1 MPTFWE
7 DSRYKDQCFAVEKLC
22 TRAVQLIED
31 TGLTSDDLEN
41 EPGQLASMDLDG
53 IDLLADSILAGGGSR
68 GRGWPRLGIM
78 YYFNPTCNYLSP
90 HVSYLDGMKLA
101 GNIYLHNISLP
112 RIMGTEHKDLDVF
125 RKICGYEALKNV
137 ILGTTKSDEA
147 SLKVGQR
154 REQQLRDIHWK
165 EMVQQGSVIMQV
177 HADSSSAWRV
187 VDRILE
193 NDVVDFVRFQEAFQ
207 KTISDIMEARR
218 KLKLQYKQELR
229 EQRLAKERT
238 ANMGDGLEENRRKRN
253 ILHSKQA
260 KI

>member
-1 MPTFWE
+1 M
-7 DSRYKDQCFAVEKLC
+7 
-22 TRAVQLIED
+22 
-31 TGLTSDDLEN
+31 
-41 EPGQLASMDLDG
+41 
-53 IDLLADSILAGGGSR
+53 
-68 GRGWPRLGIM
+68 
-78 YYFNPTCNYLSP
+78 
-90 HVSYLDGMKLA
+90 
-101 GNIYLHNISLP
+101 
-112 RIMGTEHKDLDVF
+112 
-125 RKICGYEALKNV
+125 
-137 ILGTTKSDEA
+137 ILGTTKWDEV

-154 REQQLRDIHWK
+154 REQQLQDIHWK

-207 KTISDIMEARR
+207 RTISDIMEARR

-253 ILHSKQA
+253 ILPSKQA